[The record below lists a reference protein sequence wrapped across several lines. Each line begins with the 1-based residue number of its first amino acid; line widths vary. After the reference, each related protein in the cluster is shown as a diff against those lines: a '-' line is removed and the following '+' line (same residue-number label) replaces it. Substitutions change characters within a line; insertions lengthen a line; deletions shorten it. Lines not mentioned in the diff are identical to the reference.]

1 MKGGKKIDKLI
12 NIIND
17 HNYRYYVLNDPVIS
31 DGEYDQLFREL
42 ESLENKYPH
51 YKQPHSPTQRVGASP
66 ITEFN
71 SIEHKTPM
79 LSLSNAMNIDE
90 LTAFHNRT
98 KNTLDKE
105 SITYIAEPKLD
116 GLGVALTYSNGSL
129 FHGATR
135 GDGYKGE
142 DITHNLRTIRSIP
155 LELRNSEKKEP
166 SLIEIRGEVFIEKN
180 DFLKLNKL
188 QEKKGKPSFANPRNA
203 AAGSLRQLDPKI
215 TASRP
220 LSIFCYEIGIIE
232 GEIFEDH
239 LSLLKALKI
248 WGLPVN
254 PLIKVVKNGNGLKTY
269 HKELEKKR
277 NNLPYEI
284 DGTVFKVNNY
294 KDRDNLG
301 FRSRSPRWAVAGK
314 FKAQQATT
322 IVLGIDIQVGRTGA
336 LTPVAKLDPV
346 FVSGVTVSNA
356 TLHNQDEI
364 DRKDIRIGDTVII
377 ERAGDVIPKIVK
389 VILDKR
395 TNNSFPFSMPKHC
408 PVCKHNAF
416 KSPDEAIWRCPN
428 ISCTKQI
435 KGRIQHFTSKL
446 ALDIDGL
453 GEKIIDL
460 LVDQKHLLSISDIF
474 LLDQN
479 KLKILEGFGEK
490 SAKNL
495 ISAIHKSK
503 DTSFS
508 KFVYGLGIRNVGEY
522 ISKLL
527 EKHFLGDLDRFM
539 NSSEQELES
548 IEGIGPI
555 VAREITVFCS
565 IDLNKTMIK
574 ECFNRGVKIKDYVF
588 IKNEFL
594 IDKTFVFTGSL
605 NTITRKEGKEMVSK
619 FGGNF
624 SNSISKKVDYLVVG
638 NGGGSKLKK
647 AKNLNIKILNEEE
660 FLKTVKLNINR

>member
-1 MKGGKKIDKLI
+1 MKEKEKIDNLI

-17 HNYRYYVLNDPVIS
+17 HNYRYYVLNDPIIS
-31 DGEYDQLFREL
+31 DGEYDELFQKL

-51 YKQPHSPTQRVGASP
+51 YKQNRSPTQRVGSSP
-66 ITEFN
+66 ITAFK
-71 SIEHKTPM
+71 SIGHKTPM

-98 KNTLDKE
+98 KKSLDKE
-105 SITYIAEPKLD
+105 SVTYIAEPKLD
-116 GLGVALTYSNGSL
+116 GLGVALLYSNGSFL
-129 FHGATR
+129 HGATR

-142 DITHNLRTIRSIP
+142 DITHNLRTISSIP
-155 LELRNSEKKEP
+155 LELRNSEKKAP
-166 SLIEIRGEVFIEKN
+166 PLIEIRGEVFIEKN
-180 DFLKLNKL
+180 DFLNLNTS
-188 QEKKGKPSFANPRNA
+188 QENKGKPLFANPRNA

-220 LSIFCYEIGIIE
+220 LSIFCYEIGILE

-239 LSLLKALKI
+239 LSLLKALKM
-248 WGLPVN
+248 WGFPVS
-254 PLIKVVKNGNGLKTY
+254 PLIKVVKNSNGLKTY
-269 HKELEKKR
+269 QKELEKKR
-277 NNLPYEI
+277 NDLPYEI

-294 KDRDNLG
+294 KDRNNLG
-301 FRSRSPRWAVAGK
+301 FRSRSPRWAIAGK

-322 IVLGIDIQVGRTGA
+322 TILEIDIQVGRTGA
-336 LTPVAKLDPV
+336 LTPVAKLEPV
-346 FVSGVTVSNA
+346 FVSGVTVRNA

-364 DRKDIRIGDTVII
+364 DRKDIRIGDTVLI

-389 VILDKR
+389 VVLDKR
-395 TNNSFPFSMPKHC
+395 PNHSYRFSMPKHC
-408 PVCKHNAF
+408 PVCKHDTY
-416 KSPDEAIWRCPN
+416 KSPEEAIWRCPN

-474 LLDQN
+474 LLDQD
-479 KLKILEGFGEK
+479 KLKALEGFGEK
-490 SAKNL
+490 SAKKL

-503 DTSFS
+503 TTSFS

-527 EKHFLGDLDRFM
+527 EKHFLGDLEKLM

-548 IEGIGPI
+548 IEGVGPI

-565 IDLNKTMIK
+565 IDLNKTIIK
-574 ECFNRGVKIKDYVF
+574 ECFDRGLVIKDYAF

-594 IDKTFVFTGSL
+594 SDKTFVFTGSL
-605 NTITRKEGKEMVSK
+605 NTITRKEGKEIVSK
-619 FGGNF
+619 FGGNS

-638 NGGGSKLKK
+638 TGAGSKLKK
-647 AKNLNIKILNEEE
+647 AQELNIKILDEEE
-660 FLKTVKLNINR
+660 FLNTIK